1 MSRLKTRGYTLIELL
16 VVMAIIG
23 LLIALLI
30 PAVQAAREAARR
42 SQCTNNLKQIGLAL
56 HQYHLSLGAFPLG
69 KSVANVEVGEVSGWR
84 DWGAQAL
91 MLPYLE
97 QTPLYNSI
105 NFEWSNRAV
114 TAKAVNS
121 TAFNVRL
128 KNYLCPS
135 DRNSI
140 RGVNSNNSRGCVG
153 ATGIQ
158 YFKESTGI
166 FGRELTY
173 SMEDVSDGLSNT
185 IAYSESLVGSPN
197 VTNNYRGNSITGVHE
212 IVSNQA
218 YDVNNIGISKI
229 RQALELCNQ
238 AMRNAGGPNY
248 PSVTTS
254 AGNRWGWGEVGISLF
269 NTIVPPNSAEYPW
282 NSCRKDCPKC
292 GPDGSQY
299 SNAQSAH
306 PGGVNALLVDG
317 SVHWIGNGIDPLVWW
332 SLGTRAGGEII
343 GGDDF

>member
-135 DRNSI
+135 DRI
-140 RGVNSNNSRGCVG
+140 SRR
-153 ATGIQ
+153 ARA
-158 YFKESTGI
+158 S
-166 FGRELTY
+166 
-173 SMEDVSDGLSNT
+173 SDAS
-185 IAYSESLVGSPN
+185 
-197 VTNNYRGNSITGVHE
+197 
-212 IVSNQA
+212 
-218 YDVNNIGISKI
+218 
-229 RQALELCNQ
+229 
-238 AMRNAGGPNY
+238 
-248 PSVTTS
+248 
-254 AGNRWGWGEVGISLF
+254 
-269 NTIVPPNSAEYPW
+269 
-282 NSCRKDCPKC
+282 
-292 GPDGSQY
+292 
-299 SNAQSAH
+299 
-306 PGGVNALLVDG
+306 
-317 SVHWIGNGIDPLVWW
+317 
-332 SLGTRAGGEII
+332 
-343 GGDDF
+343 